1 MVLALE
7 KFLSKSICIKMAV
20 DLKQV
25 PSTPGVYKFFS
36 KTEIIYIGKAKNLK
50 KRVTS
55 YFGNSFKD
63 RKTSQIK
70 FLTDKIETFTTKNE
84 VEALLLEQALIKENK
99 PKFNIL
105 LRDDKTYPY
114 IYFSLDHNYPGIYLK
129 RTKKAVNSNY
139 YGPFVSSGAVKKSI
153 KEIQKIFKLRNCNDS
168 TFSNRSRPCIEF
180 QMKRCSAPC
189 VNNIKKIDYNEDV
202 ESAKSYLSSSD
213 TQTIRRLKED
223 IQKASNEL
231 DFEKAADIRD
241 RLKRIELIRE
251 EQSVVTVAR
260 DIDIFSIHSENNY
273 IGISI
278 IVVRKGKIRGTKTHL
293 VKKAFF
299 ESIHSIYEMAII
311 NFYDSQLD
319 IPKKVLCT
327 NTLKNKKLIC
337 EVLKRKFNANVLITK
352 SPSKSIRPIYN
363 LCKLNAKQIIEN
375 HLSKSDKYDFAFD
388 ELKNHIGQKK
398 DIKKIEAYDVSHI
411 SGDHAVASC
420 VVFSNLGALK
430 KDYRLFNI
438 PKTLSGNDVGSLQH
452 VLERR
457 IKYYENPKIKPDV
470 ILIDGGRNQLN
481 FTQSVIDSSE
491 YDDIKIISIVKGS
504 NRVRATETILS
515 NDGIIELEKY
525 SKAYL
530 LLQEIRDESHRFAI
544 TAQRKKK
551 RGNIKKSRLDK
562 INGIGDVLKKRLILK
577 YKKIKS
583 IKDANIEDLMTV
595 KGINAKIAMLLK
607 KEL

>member
-1 MVLALE
+1 
-7 KFLSKSICIKMAV
+7 MAV
-20 DLKQV
+20 DLKKV
-25 PSTPGVYKFFS
+25 PSTPGVYKFFNN
-36 KTEIIYIGKAKNLK
+36 KEIIYIGKAKNLK
-50 KRVTS
+50 KRVSS

-70 FLTDKIETFTTKNE
+70 FLTDNIETFTTKNE
-84 VEALLLEQALIKENK
+84 VEALLLEQSLIKENK

-114 IYFSLDHNYPGIYLK
+114 IYFSLDHNYPGVYLK

-189 VNNIKKIDYNEDV
+189 VKNIKKIDYFEDL

-213 TQTIRRLKED
+213 SQTIGRLKRD
-223 IQKASNEL
+223 IQKASNNL

-260 DIDIFSIHSENNY
+260 DIDIFSVHSENNY
-273 IGISI
+273 LGISI

-293 VKKAFF
+293 VKKALL
-299 ESIHSIYEMAII
+299 ESIDSVYQMAII

-319 IPKKVLCT
+319 IPNKVLCT
-327 NTLKNKKLIC
+327 HLLESKGLISK
-337 EVLKRKFNANVLITK
+337 VLKKKFNTNVKITH

-375 HLSKSDKYDFAFD
+375 HLSKSDKYTFAFND
-388 ELKNHIGQKK
+388 LKNQIGYQKNL
-398 DIKKIEAYDVSHI
+398 KKIEAYDVSHI
-411 SGDHAVASC
+411 SGNHAVASC
-420 VVFSNLGALK
+420 IVFSNEGPCK
-430 KDYRLFNI
+430 KEYRTFNI
-438 PKTLSGNDVGSLQH
+438 PKELSGNDVGSLEH
-452 VLERR
+452 VMQRR
-457 IKYYENPKIKPDV
+457 IKYYDNEDTKPDL
-470 ILIDGGRNQLN
+470 ILIDGGKNQLN
-481 FTQSVIDSSE
+481 FSQSVINDSE
-491 YDDIKIISIVKGS
+491 HNDIKVISIVKGI
-504 NRVRATETILS
+504 NRIRATETVLS
-515 NDGIIELEKY
+515 QDGIIEFNKE
-525 SKAYL
+525 STGYL

-544 TAQRKKK
+544 NAQRKKK
-551 RGNIKKSRLDK
+551 NAKNRKSQLDNIE
-562 INGIGDVLKKRLILK
+562 GIGEVLKKRLLLNF
-577 YKKIKS
+577 KS
-583 IKDANIEDLMTV
+583 IKNIKSAKIEDLMTV
-595 KGINAKIAMLLK
+595 KGINAKIAQLI
-607 KEL
+607 KEKL

>member
-1 MVLALE
+1 
-7 KFLSKSICIKMAV
+7 MAV
-20 DLKQV
+20 DLKKV

-50 KRVTS
+50 KRVSS
-55 YFGNSFKD
+55 YFGNSYKD

-84 VEALLLEQALIKENK
+84 VEALLLEQTLIKENK

-114 IYFSLDHNYPGIYLK
+114 IYFSQDHDYPGVYLK
-129 RTKKAVNSNY
+129 RTKKAVNANY
-139 YGPFVSSGAVKKSI
+139 FGPFVSSGAVKKSI

-189 VNNIKKIDYNEDV
+189 VKNIRKIDYFEDV
-202 ESAKSYLSSSD
+202 QSSKAYLSSSD
-213 TQTIRRLKED
+213 SQTLQRLKDE
-223 IQKASNEL
+223 IQKASDEL

-251 EQSVVTVAR
+251 EQSVVTIAR
-260 DIDIFSIHSENNY
+260 DIDIFSVHSENNY

-299 ESIHSIYEMAII
+299 ESIDTVYQMAII

-327 NTLKNKKLIC
+327 HLLESKELIC
-337 EVLKRKFNANVLITK
+337 KVLKKKFNANIQITH

-375 HLSKSDKYDFAFD
+375 HLSKSDKYKFAFD
-388 ELKNHIGQKK
+388 DLKNHIGQKK
-398 DIKKIEAYDVSHI
+398 GIKKIEAYDISHF
-411 SGDHAVASC
+411 SGNYAVASC
-420 VVFSNLGALK
+420 VVYTNEGPSK
-430 KDYRLFNI
+430 KEYRIFNI
-438 PKTLSGNDVGSLQH
+438 SKELSGNDIGSLEH
-452 VLERR
+452 VIQRR
-457 IKYYENPKIKPDV
+457 IKYYKNKEIKPDL
-470 ILIDGGRNQLN
+470 ILIDGGKNQLN
-481 FTQSVIDSSE
+481 FSDAVIQKSR
-491 YDDIKIISIVKGS
+491 YKDIKVISIVKGI
-504 NRVRATETILS
+504 NRIRATETVLS
-515 NDGIIELEKY
+515 KDGIIEFNKE
-525 SKAYL
+525 SKGYL

-544 TAQRKKK
+544 NAQRKKK
-551 RGNIKKSRLDK
+551 NAKNRKSQLDNIE
-562 INGIGDVLKKRLILK
+562 GIGKVLKKKLLARFKNIK
-577 YKKIKS
+577 NIKS
-583 IKDANIEDLMTV
+583 ANIQDLMTV
-595 KGINAKIAMLLK
+595 KGINVKIATLI
-607 KEL
+607 KERL

>member
-1 MVLALE
+1 
-7 KFLSKSICIKMAV
+7 MAV
-20 DLKQV
+20 DLKKV
-25 PSTPGVYKFFS
+25 PSTPGVYKFFN

-50 KRVTS
+50 KRVSS

-70 FLTDKIETFTTKNE
+70 SLTDSIETFTTKNE
-84 VEALLLEQALIKENK
+84 VEALLLEQTLIKENK

-114 IYFSLDHNYPGIYLK
+114 IYFSSDHDYPGIYLK
-129 RTKKAVNSNY
+129 RTKKAVNSNFF
-139 YGPFVSSGAVKKSI
+139 GPFVSSGAVKKSI

-189 VNNIKKIDYNEDV
+189 VKNIKKIDYFEDV
-202 ESAKSYLSSSD
+202 QSSKSYLSSSD
-213 TQTIRRLKED
+213 LQTIRRLKSD

-260 DIDIFSIHSENNY
+260 DIDIFSMHSENNH

-299 ESIHSIYEMAII
+299 ESIDSVYQMAII
-311 NFYDSQLD
+311 NFYDTQLD

-327 NTLKNKKLIC
+327 DLLESKELIC
-337 EVLKRKFNANVLITK
+337 KVLKKKFNANVKITH

-375 HLSKSDKYDFAFD
+375 HLSKSDKYNFAFED
-388 ELKNHIGQKK
+388 LNNHIGQKK

-420 VVFSNLGALK
+420 VVYTNEGPSK
-430 KDYRLFNI
+430 KEYRSFNI
-438 PKTLSGNDVGSLQH
+438 SKELSGNDVGSLEH
-452 VLERR
+452 VIKRR
-457 IKYYENPKIKPDV
+457 IKYYENKEIKPDL
-470 ILIDGGRNQLN
+470 ILIDGGKNQLN
-481 FTQSVIDSSE
+481 FSDAAIQNSAHK
-491 YDDIKIISIVKGS
+491 DIKVISIVKGI
-504 NRVRATETILS
+504 NRIRATETVLS
-515 NDGIIELEKY
+515 KDGIIEFNKD
-525 SKAYL
+525 SKGYL

-544 TAQRKKK
+544 NAQRKKK
-551 RGNIKKSRLDK
+551 NAKNRKSQLDS
-562 INGIGDVLKKRLILK
+562 IEGIGEVLKKRLLMK
-577 YKKIKS
+577 FKS
-583 IKDANIEDLMTV
+583 IKNIKAATKEELMAV
-595 KGINAKIAMLLK
+595 KGINQKIVKRIKNL
-607 KEL
+607 

>member
-1 MVLALE
+1 
-7 KFLSKSICIKMAV
+7 MAV
-20 DLKQV
+20 NLKQV
-25 PSTPGVYKFFS
+25 PSTPGIYKFFS

-50 KRVTS
+50 KRVSS
-55 YFGNSFKD
+55 YFGNSYKD

-70 FLTDKIETFTTKNE
+70 FLTDRIETFSTKNE
-84 VEALLLEQALIKENK
+84 VEALLLEQTLIKENK

-189 VNNIKKIDYNEDV
+189 VKNIKKIDYFEDV

-213 TQTIRRLKED
+213 SKTIQHLKDD
-223 IQKASNEL
+223 IQKASNDL

-241 RLKRIELIRE
+241 KLKRIELIRE
-251 EQSVVTVAR
+251 EQSVVTIAR
-260 DIDIFSIHSENNY
+260 DIDIFSIHSDNNY

-299 ESIHSIYEMAII
+299 ESIDSVYQMAII

-327 NTLKNKKLIC
+327 HLLDSKGLISK
-337 EVLKRKFNANVLITK
+337 VLKKKFNANVQITH

-375 HLSKSDKYDFAFD
+375 HLSKSDKYIFAFD
-388 ELKNHIGQKK
+388 DLKNYLGHKK
-398 DIKKIEAYDVSHI
+398 EIKKIEAYDVSHI
-411 SGDHAVASC
+411 SGNHAVASC
-420 VVFSNLGALK
+420 IVYTNEGPSK
-430 KDYRLFNI
+430 KEYRTFNI
-438 PKTLSGNDVGSLQH
+438 PKELSGNDVGSLEH
-452 VLERR
+452 VIQRR
-457 IKYYENPKIKPDV
+457 IKYYQNKEIRPDL
-470 ILIDGGRNQLN
+470 ILIDGGKSQLN
-481 FTQSVIDSSE
+481 FSQSVIQNSD
-491 YDDIKIISIVKGS
+491 YKDIKVISIVKGV
-504 NRVRATETILS
+504 NRIRATETVLS
-515 NDGIIELEKY
+515 KDGIIEFNKD
-525 SKAYL
+525 SKGFL

-544 TAQRKKK
+544 QAQRKKK
-551 RGNIKKSRLDK
+551 NANNRKSQLDNIE
-562 INGIGDVLKKRLILK
+562 GIGEVLKKRLLLNFK
-577 YKKIKS
+577 
-583 IKDANIEDLMTV
+583 NIQNIRMATNDELMQV
-595 KGINAKIAMLLK
+595 KGINIKIIQSIRQSLK
-607 KEL
+607 I

>member
-1 MVLALE
+1 
-7 KFLSKSICIKMAV
+7 MAV
-20 DLKQV
+20 DLKKI
-25 PSTPGVYKFFS
+25 PSTPGVYKFFNN
-36 KTEIIYIGKAKNLK
+36 KEIIYIGKAKNLK
-50 KRVTS
+50 KRVSS
-55 YFGNSFKD
+55 YFSNSFKD

-84 VEALLLEQALIKENK
+84 VEALLLEQTLIKENK

-129 RTKKAVNSNY
+129 RTKQAVNSNY

-189 VNNIKKIDYNEDV
+189 VKNIKKIDYFEDV

-213 TQTIRRLKED
+213 SQTIGRLKYD

-260 DIDIFSIHSENNY
+260 DIDIFSIHSDNNY

-278 IVVRKGKIRGTKTHL
+278 IVSRKGKIRGTKTHL
-293 VKKAFF
+293 VKKALF
-299 ESIHSIYEMAII
+299 ESIDSVYQMAII

-327 NTLKNKKLIC
+327 HLLESKGLISK
-337 EVLKRKFNANVLITK
+337 VLKKKFNANVKITH

-375 HLSKSDKYDFAFD
+375 HLSKSDKYTFAFND
-388 ELKNHIGQKK
+388 LKNQLGYQKNL
-398 DIKKIEAYDVSHI
+398 KKIEAYDVSHI
-411 SGDHAVASC
+411 SGNHAVASC
-420 VVFSNLGALK
+420 IVFSNEGPCK
-430 KDYRLFNI
+430 KEYRTFNI
-438 PKTLSGNDVGSLQH
+438 PKELSGNDVGSLEH
-452 VLERR
+452 VIQRR
-457 IKYYENPKIKPDV
+457 IKYYDNKDTKPDL
-470 ILIDGGRNQLN
+470 ILIDGGSNQLN
-481 FTQSVIDSSE
+481 FSQSVIHNSE
-491 YDDIKIISIVKGS
+491 HNDIEVISIVKGI
-504 NRVRATETILS
+504 NRIRATETVLS
-515 NDGIIELEKY
+515 KNGVIEFNKN
-525 SKAYL
+525 SKGYL

-544 TAQRKKK
+544 NAHRKKK
-551 RGNIKKSRLDK
+551 NAKNRKSQLDK
-562 INGIGDVLKKRLILK
+562 IEGIGEVLKKRLLLNFK
-577 YKKIKS
+577 SLRNIKS
-583 IKDANIEDLMTV
+583 AKIEDLMTV
-595 KGINAKIAMLLK
+595 KGINAKIAQLI
-607 KEL
+607 KEKL

>member
-1 MVLALE
+1 
-7 KFLSKSICIKMAV
+7 MAV
-20 DLKQV
+20 DLKKI
-25 PSTPGVYKFFS
+25 PSTPGVYKFFNN
-36 KTEIIYIGKAKNLK
+36 KEIIYIGKAKNLK
-50 KRVTS
+50 KRVSS
-55 YFGNSFKD
+55 YFSNSFKD

-70 FLTDKIETFTTKNE
+70 FLTDNIETFTTKNE
-84 VEALLLEQALIKENK
+84 VEALLLEQTLIKENK

-129 RTKKAVNSNY
+129 RTKQAVNSNY

-189 VNNIKKIDYNEDV
+189 VKNIKKIDYFEDV

-213 TQTIRRLKED
+213 SQTIGRLKYD

-260 DIDIFSIHSENNY
+260 DIDIFSIHSDNNY

-293 VKKAFF
+293 VKKALF
-299 ESIHSIYEMAII
+299 ESFDSVYQMAII

-327 NTLKNKKLIC
+327 HLLESKGLISK
-337 EVLKRKFNANVLITK
+337 VLKKKFNANVQITH

-375 HLSKSDKYDFAFD
+375 HLSKSDKYIFAFND
-388 ELKNHIGQKK
+388 LRNQIGYKKNL
-398 DIKKIEAYDVSHI
+398 KKIEAYDVSHI
-411 SGDHAVASC
+411 SGNHAVASC
-420 VVFSNLGALK
+420 IVFSNEGPCK
-430 KDYRLFNI
+430 KEYRTFNI
-438 PKTLSGNDVGSLQH
+438 PKELSGNDVGSLEH
-452 VLERR
+452 VMQRR
-457 IKYYENPKIKPDV
+457 IKYYDNKDTKPDL
-470 ILIDGGRNQLN
+470 ILIDGGINQLN
-481 FTQSVIDSSE
+481 FSQSVIHNSE
-491 YDDIKIISIVKGS
+491 HNDIKVISIVKGI
-504 NRVRATETILS
+504 NRIRATETVLS
-515 NDGIIELEKY
+515 KDGIIEFNKN
-525 SKAYL
+525 SKGYL

-544 TAQRKKK
+544 NAQRKKK
-551 RGNIKKSRLDK
+551 NAKNRKSQLDS
-562 INGIGDVLKKRLILK
+562 IEGIGEVLKKRLLLNFKSLK
-577 YKKIKS
+577 NIKS
-583 IKDANIEDLMTV
+583 AKIEDLMTV
-595 KGINAKIAMLLK
+595 KGINAKIAQLI
-607 KEL
+607 KEKL